1 MTLVYFLLTPFPWK
15 HTGFKVNTE
24 CQLWFPGNN
33 VYYKGGP
40 WLWTISDWKDCEWT
54 CRPWRLMWSWMK
66 RKLVSLWGVSYNIIY
81 SWWGLTSCS
90 DNWLQVV
97 ARVEYK
103 KIPMAG
109 WATPTH
115 MVLSN
120 WRCWDV
126 SPEYS
131 RKMHWMLSC
140 KDAAVSCPLSFCR
153 VKWTWCQVTAYWI
166 LWVSW
171 SGGAQ
176 DCFWWPSVWS
186 GCIPRPQG
194 MSLFKFNR

>member
-1 MTLVYFLLTPFPWK
+1 MIWIMHLSTLFHESWFQGIYSEVALLGGRMGYWLIQSNFYWGMTFVYFLLTPFPWK

-40 WLWTISDWKDCEWT
+40 WLWTILDWKDCEWT
-54 CRPWRLMWSWMK
+54 CRPWRLMWSWTN

-103 KIPMAG
+103 KNPHGRVGNTHPYGVVQLKMLRRIP
-109 WATPTH
+109 
-115 MVLSN
+115 
-120 WRCWDV
+120 
-126 SPEYS
+126 
-131 RKMHWMLSC
+131 
-140 KDAAVSCPLSFCR
+140 
-153 VKWTWCQVTAYWI
+153 WI
-166 LWVSW
+166 LKEDALDAVV
-171 SGGAQ
+171 Q
-176 DCFWWPSVWS
+176 RCCCFLPSVLLQS
-186 GCIPRPQG
+186 
-194 MSLFKFNR
+194 